1 MAEILKEKDVNK
13 IVIRNLVEQDIDET
27 VAESFKY
34 SKIILAAP
42 SYNANVFPPMA
53 VFLNKL
59 KERNFQKRKIG
70 LIENGSWAPSAAKSM
85 KEIIS
90 KMKDIELVG
99 NTVTIKS
106 SVKQENL
113 KELEELANK
122 II

>member
-1 MAEILKEKDVNK
+1 
-13 IVIRNLVEQDIDET
+13 
-27 VAESFKY
+27 
-34 SKIILAAP
+34 
-42 SYNANVFPPMA
+42 MA